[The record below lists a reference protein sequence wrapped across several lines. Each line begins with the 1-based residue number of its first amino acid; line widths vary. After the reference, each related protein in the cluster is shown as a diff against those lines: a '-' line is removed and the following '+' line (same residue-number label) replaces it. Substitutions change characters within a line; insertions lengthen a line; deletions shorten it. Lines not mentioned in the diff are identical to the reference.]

1 MPSNDQIR
9 TELAISRNLQ
19 TLGDYPLK
27 MPLRVDFSNMNF
39 RLTKE
44 DLLKHYKSKVKGILN
59 VILIKKEGRFNGEGY
74 IVVEDVNAA

>member
-1 MPSNDQIR
+1 
-9 TELAISRNLQ
+9 
-19 TLGDYPLK
+19 
-27 MPLRVDFSNMNF
+27 MNF